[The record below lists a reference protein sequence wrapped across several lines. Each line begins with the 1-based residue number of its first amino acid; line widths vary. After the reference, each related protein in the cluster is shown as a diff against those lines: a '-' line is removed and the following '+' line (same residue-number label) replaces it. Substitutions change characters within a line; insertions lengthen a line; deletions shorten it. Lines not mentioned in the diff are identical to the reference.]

1 MRIFILTTALF
12 VVAAASAAEIDDAVS
27 AMSGVEAR
35 FTHRFT
41 AKGFKNSQVENGT
54 VVFGRLPKMRWT
66 YTSPEQKTFVF
77 DGARS
82 WFYVPAEKQ
91 VTIAD
96 VDDQRKAE
104 LPFLVLGDAAARN
117 RLFIVKEQRKGNG
130 VMTTLQPRNP
140 DAQIRTVTIV
150 TNPSTHLIESVD
162 YADRAGNRTVF
173 LFSGYH
179 PARVGA
185 DTFSFTPPA
194 GVQSVRA
201 D

>member
-1 MRIFILTTALF
+1 MRTLIVTAALF
-12 VVAAASAAEIDDAVS
+12 LAAAASAAEIDDAVS

-41 AKGFKNSQVENGT
+41 AKGFKTSQVENGT

-66 YTSPEQKTFVF
+66 YASPEQKTFVF

-91 VTIAD
+91 VTIAE
-96 VDDQRKAE
+96 VDDKRKSE

-117 RLFIVKEQRKGNG
+117 RLFIVKEQRKRNG
-130 VMTTLQPRNP
+130 VTTTLQPRGAN
-140 DAQIRTVTIV
+140 AQIRTVTIV
-150 TNPSTHLIESVD
+150 TNPSTHLIESVE
-162 YADRAGNRTVF
+162 YADRAGNRTAF

-179 PARVGA
+179 PARVSA
-185 DTFSFTPPA
+185 DTFSFTLPA

>member
-1 MRIFILTTALF
+1 MRTLIVTAVLF
-12 VVAAASAAEIDDAVS
+12 LATAASAAEIDDAVS

-41 AKGFKNSQVENGT
+41 AKGFKTSQVENGT
-54 VVFGRLPKMRWT
+54 VVFGRMPKMRWT
-66 YTSPEQKTFVF
+66 YVSPEQKTFVF

-91 VTIAD
+91 VTMAD
-96 VDDQRKAE
+96 VDDRRKSE
-104 LPFLVLGDAAARN
+104 LPFLVLGDAAARS
-117 RLFIVKEQRKGNG
+117 RLFIVKEQRKRGG

-140 DAQIRTVTIV
+140 NAQIRTVTIV
-150 TNPSTHLIESVD
+150 TNPSTHLIESVE
-162 YADRAGNRTVF
+162 YADRAGNRTAF

-179 PARVGA
+179 PARVSA

>member
-1 MRIFILTTALF
+1 VTAALF
-12 VVAAASAAEIDDAVS
+12 LATAASAAEIDDAVS

-41 AKGFKNSQVENGT
+41 AKGFKTSQVENGT
-54 VVFGRLPKMRWT
+54 VVFGRMPKMRWT
-66 YTSPEQKTFVF
+66 YVSPEQKTFVF

-91 VTIAD
+91 VTMAD
-96 VDDQRKAE
+96 VDDRRKSE
-104 LPFLVLGDAAARN
+104 LPFLVLGDAAARS
-117 RLFIVKEQRKGNG
+117 RLFIVKEQRKRGG

-140 DAQIRTVTIV
+140 NAQIRTVTIV
-150 TNPSTHLIESVD
+150 TNPSTHLIESVE
-162 YADRAGNRTVF
+162 YADRAGNRTAF

-179 PARVGA
+179 PARVSA

>member
-1 MRIFILTTALF
+1 LRTLIVTAALF
-12 VVAAASAAEIDDAVS
+12 LATAASAAEIDDAVS

-41 AKGFKNSQVENGT
+41 AKGFKTSQVENGT
-54 VVFGRLPKMRWT
+54 VVFGRMPKMRWT
-66 YTSPEQKTFVF
+66 YTAPEQKTFVF

-96 VDDQRKAE
+96 VDDRRKSE

-117 RLFIVKEQRKGNG
+117 RLFIVKEQRKRGG

-140 DAQIRTVTIV
+140 NAQIRTVTIV
-150 TNPSTHLIESVD
+150 TNPSTHLIESVE
-162 YADRAGNRTVF
+162 YADRAGNRTAF

-179 PARVGA
+179 PARVSA

>member
-1 MRIFILTTALF
+1 VATT
-12 VVAAASAAEIDDAVS
+12 ASAAEIDDAVS

-41 AKGFKNSQVENGT
+41 AKGFKTSQVENGT

-77 DGARS
+77 DGVRS

-96 VDDQRKAE
+96 VDDRRKSE

-117 RLFIVKEQRKGNG
+117 RLFIVKEQRKRNG
-130 VMTTLQPRNP
+130 VSTTLQPRNP
-140 DAQIRTVTIV
+140 NAQVRMVTVV
-150 TNPSTHLIESVD
+150 TNPSTHLIESVE
-162 YADRAGNRTVF
+162 YADRAGNRTAF

-179 PARVGA
+179 PARVSN

-194 GVQSVRA
+194 GVESVRA